1 MGDLDFTEA
10 DLLGRAGRLFEAPL
24 EPGAVLAEITALP
37 VPEFADL
44 TVVDRLD
51 GEGRLYGAVTCAAD
65 AHLAEALREARA
77 LEPIDP
83 EGDHP
88 AAVAAR
94 TGESQLLADL
104 SERELQRFAGGAF
117 ARAVSEGAQVRSGI
131 FVPLI
136 ARGRTRGVLCFAR
149 LGAREAFDEAA
160 VELAEDLAERAA
172 MVLDNAELFEELRS
186 AESRLEAIL
195 GSIDEAVSA
204 FAPDGSYVFANE
216 AAARMVGARSIAELM
231 QRNVDQLLT
240 PWMLLDDRGRPV
252 DPAAMPVARA
262 LAGERP
268 EPVILHVISKET
280 GADRWVISRA
290 EPVFDENG
298 DLELV
303 VTVTEDVTAVKRE
316 EARQRLLASAT
327 KLVTS
332 SLDVHATVEKA
343 AWAAVPELADW
354 ARIDLP
360 DEYGQLHEA
369 AVAHHDL
376 GKLELLREWR
386 ARYPPDPADLRG
398 PAEVLRTGRSVVWD
412 QVQPADIERYAR
424 DERHAQ
430 FMRVIDTRSVLIV
443 PLQTGD
449 RVIGTL
455 ELATTGDSGR
465 RLTRGDLELAEDLG
479 ARAAIAVEH
488 ARLHEALSHIA
499 ATLQRALAPPP
510 APRIPGLSIAV
521 RFRAAGLQELQPEGG
536 FSPAGV
542 GPRVGGDFYD
552 FFHGAGGWMVVVGD
566 VTGKGPEAAAV
577 TSIARYTLR
586 TAAMYENEPD
596 LVLARLNDALVSNP
610 DHRQLCTAVCVFVEP
625 HENGTRLIVSCA
637 GHPPP
642 LRVAADGSVAPVGQ
656 VGTLLGAFE
665 DGHWRADAVDLAQ
678 GESLVLYTD
687 GVTDTRGTEERFGQE
702 RLAEVLERL
711 GPVDAETLAGG
722 VDGALLEFEAGA
734 QRDDVALLVLRATP
748 LAGPARPRERGL
760 RRATSRFRPQR
771 AG

>member
-1 MGDLDFTEA
+1 MGDRSPTEP
-10 DLLGRAGRLFEAPL
+10 DLVERAGRLFEAAL
-24 EPGAVLAEITALP
+24 EPGAVLQAITALP
-37 VPEFADL
+37 IPEFADL
-44 TVVDRLD
+44 IIVDRLD
-51 GEGRLYGAVTCAAD
+51 DKGRLYGAVTSAAD
-65 AHLAEALREARA
+65 DQLAEALREAPA

-94 TGESQLLADL
+94 TGESQLLVDL

-117 ARAVSEGAQVRSGI
+117 ARAVSEGAHVSSGI
-131 FVPLI
+131 FVPLV
-136 ARGRTRGVLCFAR
+136 ARGRMRGVLCFAR
-149 LGAREAFDEAA
+149 LGSREAFGEDE
-160 VELAEDLAERAA
+160 VELAENLAERAA
-172 MVLDNAELFEELRS
+172 MVLDNAELFEELTS

-204 FAPDGSYVFANE
+204 FAPDGSYVFAND
-216 AAARMVGARSIAELM
+216 AAARMVGAGSVAELM
-231 QRNVDQLLT
+231 QGTVDGLFA
-240 PWMLLDDRGRPV
+240 PWTVLDDSGHPV
-252 DPAAMPVARA
+252 DPATMPVSRA

-268 EPVILHVISKET
+268 APAILQVISRET

-290 EPVFDENG
+290 EPVFGEEG
-298 DLELV
+298 GLELV

-332 SLDVHATVEKA
+332 SLDVHATLEKA

-360 DEYGQLHEA
+360 DEHGQLHEA

-376 GKLELLREWR
+376 AKLELLREWR
-386 ARYPPDPADLRG
+386 VRYPPDPADLRG
-398 PAEVLRTGRSVVWD
+398 PAEVLRTGRPVVWD
-412 QVQPADIERYAR
+412 QVQPADIERYAQ

-430 FMRVIDTRSVLIV
+430 LMREIDTRSVLIV
-443 PLQTGD
+443 PLETGD

-465 RLTRGDLELAEDLG
+465 RLTRGDLSLAEDLG

-510 APRIPGLSIAV
+510 APRVPGLSIAV
-521 RFRAAGLQELQPEGG
+521 RFRAAGLQELQSEGAL
-536 FSPAGV
+536 SPAGV

-552 FFHGAGGWMVVVGD
+552 FFHGAGGWMIVVGD

-577 TSIARYTLR
+577 TSVARYTLR
-586 TAAMYENEPD
+586 TAAMYENEPN

-625 HENGTRLIVSCA
+625 HEAGTRLIVACA

-642 LRVAADGSVAPVGQ
+642 LRVAADGSVTPVGR

-665 DGHWRADAVDLAQ
+665 EGRWRTDTVDLAL

-687 GVTDTRGTEERFGQE
+687 GVTDTRGASERFGQE
-702 RLAEVLERL
+702 RLAGALAQL
-711 GPVDAETLAGG
+711 GPVDAEALAAG
-722 VDGALLEFEAGA
+722 VDAALLEFEEGA
-734 QRDDVALLVLRATP
+734 QRDDVALLVLRAAP
-748 LAGPARPRERGL
+748 LAGARTRERGL
-760 RRATSRFRPQR
+760 RRAASRFRPQR